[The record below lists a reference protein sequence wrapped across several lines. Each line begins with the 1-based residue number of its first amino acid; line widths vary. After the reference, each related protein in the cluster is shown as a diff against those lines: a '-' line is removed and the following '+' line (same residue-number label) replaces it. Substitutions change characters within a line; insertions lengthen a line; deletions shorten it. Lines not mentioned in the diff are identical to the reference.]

1 MPFYSYIIQS
11 ITTGRKYYG
20 SCENIEKRLL
30 QHNSGRV
37 KSTKAYIPY
46 ILLYSE
52 EYSTRSEAFARERY
66 FKTLEG
72 YIYLSE
78 NKII

>member
-1 MPFYSYIIQS
+1 LPFHSYILQS

-20 SCENIEKRLL
+20 SCENIGKRIS
-30 QHNSGRV
+30 QHNRGRV

-46 ILLYSE
+46 KLLHSE
-52 EYSTRSEAFARERY
+52 EYPTKSEAFARERY

-72 YIYLSE
+72 YIYLKE